1 MAIEWK
7 RENKI
12 YICSNQ
18 ISMKHETC
26 VGVDKFSDDKI
37 SKNFWVETKKDH
49 VTENALTV
57 FEGYSM
63 CLLHYI

>member
-18 ISMKHETC
+18 ISMKHEIC
-26 VGVDKFSDDKI
+26 AGVDKFSDNKI
-37 SKNFWVETKKDH
+37 SKKF
-49 VTENALTV
+49 
-57 FEGYSM
+57 
-63 CLLHYI
+63 

>member
-18 ISMKHETC
+18 ISMKHEIC
-26 VGVDKFSDDKI
+26 VGVDKFSDNKI
-37 SKNFWVETKKDH
+37 SKNF
-49 VTENALTV
+49 
-57 FEGYSM
+57 
-63 CLLHYI
+63 

>member
-1 MAIEWK
+1 MTDKIRAIKIWKLKLIAGEGK

-26 VGVDKFSDDKI
+26 VSVDKFSDVLT
-37 SKNFWVETKKDH
+37 FWVET
-49 VTENALTV
+49 
-57 FEGYSM
+57 
-63 CLLHYI
+63 